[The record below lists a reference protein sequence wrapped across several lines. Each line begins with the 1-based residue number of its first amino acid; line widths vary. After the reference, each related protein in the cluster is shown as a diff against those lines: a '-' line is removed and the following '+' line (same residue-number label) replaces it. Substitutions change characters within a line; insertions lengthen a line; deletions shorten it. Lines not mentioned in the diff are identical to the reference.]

1 MSVDKTM
8 KDHMDAVRGVTGAVG
23 LLSMAAAT
31 DALKSFNGIK
41 HITQQIS
48 LNGFRS
54 NGIYEGIGNKMS
66 NKPGGIADNDEVV
79 IINLTPT
86 DSYTVQFLFVNALV
100 WLRFYLH
107 EAWTAW
113 SKIGGVL
120 NPVLSAIKHMVAP
133 LMGGVAYVA

>member
-8 KDHMDAVRGVTGAVG
+8 KDHMDAVRGVTGAGG

-31 DALKSFNGIK
+31 DALKNFNGIK
-41 HITQQIS
+41 HITQRIL
-48 LNGFRS
+48 LNEFRS
-54 NGIYEGIGNKMS
+54 NGIYEEVGNRMS
-66 NKPGGIADNDEVV
+66 NKPGGIADNDEIV

-86 DSYTVQFLFVNALV
+86 DSYTVQFLFVNDLV

-113 SKIGGVL
+113 SKIGGG
-120 NPVLSAIKHMVAP
+120 A
-133 LMGGVAYVA
+133 